1 MNEIN
6 YLFPIIAHLL
16 IGFYF
21 AFFGF
26 WNIYHWRPIL
36 VVMAEKDIPLPQL
49 VLSIGI
55 AVQVVAGG
63 MIMFGSSIKL
73 ATLVLLPFTLIAVFM
88 FHPFW
93 KFKAEHRTLNF
104 SIFMANM
111 TVTLGALLLL
121 LSSTS

>member
-1 MNEIN
+1 MEILSHF
-6 YLFPIIAHLL
+6 LFVAAHLL

-26 WNIYHWRPIL
+26 WNIYHWRPL
-36 VVMAEKDIPLPQL
+36 LMTLNERNIPMPQL

-63 MIMFGSSIKL
+63 MIMFVNYVKP
-73 ATLVLLPFTLIAVFM
+73 ATLVLLPFTIIAVYI

-93 KFKAEHRTLNF
+93 KFKGEDRKLNF
-104 SIFMANM
+104 TLFFTNI
-111 TVTLGALLLL
+111 TVTLGALLHL
-121 LSSTS
+121 LS